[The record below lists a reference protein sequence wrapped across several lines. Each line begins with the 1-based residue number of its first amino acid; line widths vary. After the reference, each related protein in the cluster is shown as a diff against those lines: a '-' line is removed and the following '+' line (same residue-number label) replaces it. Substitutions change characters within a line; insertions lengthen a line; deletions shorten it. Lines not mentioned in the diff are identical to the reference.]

1 MQKYLIIK
9 KVNSNTTVSLKMNIK
24 NWKTPWNVSRE
35 RRLYFHSTFT
45 FLIYIGSAFFF
56 FRGSTLYYIIAAH
69 NSTKETHQLHTILS
83 GYFYFILMMTDDKC
97 MSLNWIQNALSSQ
110 NVVDIILLI
119 WLWLDF
125 DEMRWCFRYGMEW
138 YWRKQFI
145 FVSEKMNWY
154 SDIIHILCFW

>member
-1 MQKYLIIK
+1 
-9 KVNSNTTVSLKMNIK
+9 MNIK

-125 DEMRWCFRYGMEW
+125 DEMRWCFRYGMEKTI
-138 YWRKQFI
+138 YFCFRKDELVLRYNSHFMFLVAVNCLQ
-145 FVSEKMNWY
+145 NN
-154 SDIIHILCFW
+154 